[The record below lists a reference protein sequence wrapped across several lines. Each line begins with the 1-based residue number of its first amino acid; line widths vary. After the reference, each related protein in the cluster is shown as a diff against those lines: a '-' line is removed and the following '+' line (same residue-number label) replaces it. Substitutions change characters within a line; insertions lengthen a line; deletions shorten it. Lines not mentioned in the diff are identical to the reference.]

1 MSPVEW
7 SAVGIIVTVNL
18 AGLGYLARQIA
29 RLDTRLDR
37 LDGRIDRLEE
47 RFDARFDRVEEK
59 LERLEER
66 YIQHLEHHAR
76 FA

>member
-7 SAVGIIVTVNL
+7 TAIGVLAVVLVGS
-18 AGLGYLARQIA
+18 LGYLAR
-29 RLDTRLDR
+29 
-37 LDGRIDRLEE
+37 RIDRLEA
-47 RFDARFDRVEEK
+47 RMDARFDRVDD
-59 LERLEER
+59 RLDRLDER

>member
-7 SAVGIIVTVNL
+7 TAVGIIVSVNF
-18 AGLGYLARQIA
+18 AGLGYLGRTIS
-29 RLDTRLDR
+29 REVSR

-47 RFDARFDRVEEK
+47 RMDARFD
-59 LERLEER
+59 RLEER

-76 FA
+76 YA